1 MSALFFYMYYDDS
14 DVHTYLQLWP
24 PSVDID
30 AHHRSN
36 PLLEATYFVFEEEK
50 SRKVL
55 HAKQPTWL
63 GFGEDACLLPATFYI
78 IGAFSSGIMECLAKW
93 ARWTCMMWAW
103 WIDVGGAQGLNVKTS
118 HVITFC
124 VYNVKYILYEPHV
137 MEKDGFFFYH
147 KDLIIFCINVM
158 TQRFP
163 LENNR

>member
-1 MSALFFYMYYDDS
+1 M
-14 DVHTYLQLWP
+14 
-24 PSVDID
+24 
-30 AHHRSN
+30 
-36 PLLEATYFVFEEEK
+36 
-50 SRKVL
+50 
-55 HAKQPTWL
+55 
-63 GFGEDACLLPATFYI
+63 
-78 IGAFSSGIMECLAKW
+78 
-93 ARWTCMMWAW
+93 
-103 WIDVGGAQGLNVKTS
+103 KTS